1 MACGSTTS
9 QSEGTIDCSRPP
21 VLKVSWERKF
31 RKYLGRIQSNN
42 FSYKYKYFLKK
53 ERVKIMSMEKRRTGV
68 LSENKYL
75 KCENKAKEK

>member
-1 MACGSTTS
+1 M
-9 QSEGTIDCSRPP
+9 
-21 VLKVSWERKF
+21 F

-53 ERVKIMSMEKRRTGV
+53 QRVKIMSMEKRRTGV

-75 KCENKAKEK
+75 KCENKVNEK